1 MNVYL
6 HPLDRHPLRER
17 DRDRVVHV
25 LREGAPASGTFMN
38 RASADKTQRGFRRH
52 AKSTRRAHRRRRS
65 LDLARPPRRA
75 CVLRASL
82 RGRRARREV
91 GRVEGAK
98 NREKKR
104 AERAENVQVSVPRG
118 PIGRLFEKTFT
129 KVSRKVKLT
138 WHLTFDNLK
147 LTWHHDFTNFQ
158 KKVALVSFTQLVIQV
173 GQKEHLSRTDKIFS
187 ANEIRTALTIAD
199 SVRRARDDDERV
211 ESKRGK
217 DMPTFKTRLRAQRVA
232 LCAVVVAT
240 STTIVSAVPVFTDS
254 SNPTLSTAVDDCL
267 DAWYGKDPS
276 GVDCYVKSS
285 DLSACSQGDADCF
298 FISDWDV
305 SGVTD
310 MMSLFRNHRV
320 FNQDIGNWNVSS
332 VTDMNYMFE
341 NANAFNQDI
350 GNWDVSSVTDMSYMF
365 SDANVFN
372 QDIGNWNVSS
382 VTNMRS
388 MFREALS
395 FNQDIGNWDVSSVT
409 NMDSMFYKARA
420 FNQDIGTWDVSSVT
434 DMDLMFF
441 SARTFNQDISN
452 WDVSSVVG
460 MRYMFLDASSF
471 NKNISGWTPATGYS
485 SPSMFEFSGTNC
497 IKDTTDPWSGPLVDR
512 TLCAPFA
519 SPFTP
524 SSSSGAPR
532 EAILRAQINHCLI
545 TDPTGATCVDSNNV
559 PIKDWDV
566 SSVTNMESMFKDL
579 ASFNADIGNWNV
591 SSVTQMRHM
600 FKGATSFNRDIGS
613 WNVSSVTDM
622 NYMFKRASSFNQSIG
637 DWDVSSVREM
647 ESMFQGAESFNQ
659 PIGDWDTS
667 NVEWFGSMFKNA
679 TSFNQPIGDWDTSMV
694 DWASGMFSDAT
705 SFNQPIGNWDMSAL
719 RWAGGM
725 FDGATSFNQPIGN
738 WDMSALRYANGMFK
752 DATSFNQPIGNWD
765 VSSLEWAPYM
775 FSGATSFNQDIG
787 SWDVRNLESMTGMF
801 KGAKSYDDDGIMKWN
816 LDEWSSRLQNGDHNS
831 AEYQVANMF
840 MDADAWL
847 ASHKRVSSGLLVA
860 DEGDN
865 DYDVDYTSWNDYD
878 HPLGR
883 DDSYMP
889 DSQHDL
895 SFFGPPNAWVR
906 ISADASS
913 LGGEGSDGSDGS
925 DFPEWGIA
933 LAGVALALSAVTSI
947 FVLIQK
953 LCCSG
958 PKYQPPV
965 MAYAPQ
971 QQPQQRGVIAN
982 QV

>member
-1 MNVYL
+1 MAPGHSSSGFHLLRELQHGFARHAGQPMNVYL

-52 AKSTRRAHRRRRS
+52 AKSTRRAHRRRQS

-173 GQKEHLSRTDKIFS
+173 GQKEHLSRTEKIFR
-187 ANEIRTALTIAD
+187 ANEIRTALTIVD
-199 SVRRARDDDERV
+199 SFRRARDDDERV

-254 SNPTLSTAVDDCL
+254 SNPTLSTAVNDCL

-276 GVDCYVKSS
+276 GVNCYVKSS

-310 MMSLFRNHRV
+310 MSSLFQYHR
-320 FNQDIGNWNVSS
+320 
-332 VTDMNYMFE
+332 
-341 NANAFNQDI
+341 
-350 GNWDVSSVTDMSYMF
+350 
-365 SDANVFN
+365 VFN

-667 NVEWFGSMFKNA
+667 KVENFGSMFASSGARGAMAFRQDLTK
-679 TSFNQPIGDWDTSMV
+679 WDTS
-694 DWASGMFSDAT
+694 SAT
-705 SFNQPIGNWDMSAL
+705 NMNDM
-719 RWAGGM
+719 
-725 FDGATSFNQPIGN
+725 
-738 WDMSALRYANGMFK
+738 
-752 DATSFNQPIGNWD
+752 
-765 VSSLEWAPYM
+765 
-775 FSGATSFNQDIG
+775 
-787 SWDVRNLESMTGMF
+787 
-801 KGAKSYDDDGIMKWN
+801 
-816 LDEWSSRLQNGDHNS
+816 
-831 AEYQVANMF
+831 
-840 MDADAWL
+840 
-847 ASHKRVSSGLLVA
+847 
-860 DEGDN
+860 
-865 DYDVDYTSWNDYD
+865 
-878 HPLGR
+878 LGR
-883 DDSYMP
+883 LGFECTCLRDDCKPMRLCEP
-889 DSQHDL
+889 CPKRQ
-895 SFFGPPNAWVR
+895 GR
-906 ISADASS
+906 
-913 LGGEGSDGSDGS
+913 
-925 DFPEWGIA
+925 
-933 LAGVALALSAVTSI
+933 SAVCGTTPW
-947 FVLIQK
+947 
-953 LCCSG
+953 G
-958 PKYQPPV
+958 DRP
-965 MAYAPQ
+965 
-971 QQPQQRGVIAN
+971 RN
-982 QV
+982 